1 MLLTPSVLAAGF
13 AIAGYTSHKLYW
25 VRHEFD
31 EQVPRIIFG
40 VNSTW
45 LLITYSL
52 SREYSLLKAVCFA
65 ATLIGIYGL
74 ALFGT
79 ISVYRLYRHPL
90 KHFEGP
96 KWARLSAWWKVKHI
110 AKAGAHYSLTNQLHE
125 RYGEVVRT
133 GPNNLSINHVEALQ
147 AIYGSHS
154 PCTKPP
160 SYLIGGLVSVQ
171 SERNPHK
178 HKLRRAVWDKALG
191 SNASNAFFPRLTQ
204 MAELLA
210 HRLAERNGEQ
220 VSVNDWM
227 HFITFDVMAQ
237 FCFSRDWNQLATGKI
252 HQGIKY
258 ASDYLQFAVYGTQV
272 PWLAISLMK
281 IPFMPEP
288 QSAMMEFSTKAL
300 DERMQQEPE
309 IPDAMS
315 YILSEKD
322 PEAQQFLS
330 RHDLESDVFMIM
342 LAGADTS
349 FSVLVNLCFRLAA
362 QPEYQTRL
370 REETAAAFNTDGQG
384 RSVVNWPLLSGA
396 NFLAAIINET
406 LRLHPPVPSGMPRVV
421 PREGLTIPLDN
432 ASDMLDDSNSIQIPG
447 NAVVSVPTYRIQR
460 DPRYWV
466 DPHSFVPERWTTKPE
481 MILDRRAF
489 CPFSLGAYGCAGKY
503 FALMEIKLV
512 IARLVLDFDIKFADN
527 VTSEEMGRTGAKRR
541 FLTTQQD
548 WMTLQPGPLRLK
560 FEKRK

>member
-1 MLLTPSVLAAGF
+1 
-13 AIAGYTSHKLYW
+13 
-25 VRHEFD
+25 
-31 EQVPRIIFG
+31 
-40 VNSTW
+40 
-45 LLITYSL
+45 
-52 SREYSLLKAVCFA
+52 
-65 ATLIGIYGL
+65 
-74 ALFGT
+74 
-79 ISVYRLYRHPL
+79 
-90 KHFEGP
+90 
-96 KWARLSAWWKVKHI
+96 
-110 AKAGAHYSLTNQLHE
+110 
-125 RYGEVVRT
+125 
-133 GPNNLSINHVEALQ
+133 
-147 AIYGSHS
+147 
-154 PCTKPP
+154 
-160 SYLIGGLVSVQ
+160 
-171 SERNPHK
+171 
-178 HKLRRAVWDKALG
+178 
-191 SNASNAFFPRLTQ
+191 
-204 MAELLA
+204 
-210 HRLAERNGEQ
+210 
-220 VSVNDWM
+220 M